1 LGQAPEDFQV
11 PERDKSQGRA
21 LLAQVAGRGIP
32 TLEELPEQ
40 GVRAKGFDPL
50 QGVRQDHSRTMGGVC
65 GPEDNGSGIGR
76 KCQVHGTGEEEHP
89 SSSPGYAG
97 KEAHF
102 WKLEEDAQA
111 SRTYTMQGVVVH
123 AGGIRC

>member
-1 LGQAPEDFQV
+1 VSVRTKAFLWDKLQKTFKFPRGTKAKVEHYSLKSLGEAFRRWRSCLNKEYV
-11 PERDKSQGRA
+11 
-21 LLAQVAGRGIP
+21 
-32 TLEELPEQ
+32 
-40 GVRAKGFDPL
+40 
-50 QGVRQDHSRTMGGVC
+50 QDHSRTMGGVC